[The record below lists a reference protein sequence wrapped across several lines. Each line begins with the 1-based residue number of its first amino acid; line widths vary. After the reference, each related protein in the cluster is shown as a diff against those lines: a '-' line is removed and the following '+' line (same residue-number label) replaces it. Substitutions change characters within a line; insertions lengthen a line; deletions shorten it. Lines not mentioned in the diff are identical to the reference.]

1 MKYKG
6 EITEII
12 HKKKK
17 HEWHLHVIDQLLQQ
31 ETGLTSKLRVLI
43 TYFTRACVRA
53 RVNVVKFDRL

>member
-31 ETGLTSKLRVLI
+31 EMGLTSKLRVLI
-43 TYFTRACVRA
+43 TYFTRACARA
-53 RVNVVKFDRL
+53 CACMW